1 MWACTYWE
9 GAIGPSHLPLVYR
22 TLFNEEAAIQ
32 RISEWQEH
40 RSSLPKVNNISGLKG
55 LTLHDSISQEYAV
68 AMDMDREAERV
79 V

>member
-32 RISEWQEH
+32 RIPDRQEY
-40 RSSLPKVNNISGLKG
+40 RLYLPKVNNISGLKG
-55 LTLHDSISQEYAV
+55 LSLHDNISQEYAV
-68 AMDMDREAERV
+68 AMDMDRETERV